1 MEIKQE
7 IRDFLMSRRGRITP
21 EVAGLPYAG
30 GDRRVPGLRREEVA
44 MLAGVSVEYYT
55 RMERGGLGSASES
68 VLNALARV
76 LQLDDDERAH
86 LYDLARSANVSPR
99 KRRTPRA
106 EPAVTEAVQ
115 QVIDSM
121 TVPADVQNARM
132 DLIAANDLGRAL
144 YPGPFSMTGRPNF
157 ARFAFLDSRA
167 ADFYGDYD
175 GARNFTV
182 SVLRAA
188 AGRDPLDRKL
198 SDLIGELSTRSTEFA
213 SRWGKHNVHRHSQGR
228 KTFHHPG
235 VGTLNLVY
243 TDLALP
249 GDPTVSITTYTAA
262 DDPTADGLALLA
274 TWARAQKDEQAPHA
288 ATARSIDDA
297 AATASTRND

>member
-1 MEIKQE
+1 MEISRE
-7 IRDFLMSRRGRITP
+7 IRDFLMSRRGRVTP
-21 EVAGLPYAG
+21 EMVGLPYVGG

-55 RMERGGLGSASES
+55 RLERGGLGGASES
-68 VLNALARV
+68 VLEALARV
-76 LQLDDDERAH
+76 LQLDHDERAH
-86 LYDLARSANVSPR
+86 LYNLARTARSSPR
-99 KRRTPRA
+99 VSRRPRQ
-106 EPAVTEAVQ
+106 EPAVTAAVQ

-121 TVPADVQNARM
+121 TVPAVVQNARM

-144 YPGPFSMTGRPNF
+144 YPGPFSMTGQPNF

-167 ADFYGDYD
+167 QDFYSDYD

-188 AGRDPLDRKL
+188 AGRDPLDEKL
-198 SDLIGELSTRSTEFA
+198 SDMIGELAARSDDFA
-213 SRWGKHNVHRHSQGR
+213 ARWGKYNVHRHSQGR

-235 VGTLNLVY
+235 VGTLDLIY

-249 GDPTVSITTYTAA
+249 GDPTVSITTYTSAP
-262 DDPTADGLALLA
+262 DSSTADALSLLGA
-274 TWARAQKDEQAPHA
+274 WSRTLR
-288 ATARSIDDA
+288 T
-297 AATASTRND
+297 